1 MNKREA
7 KRRAA
12 RLLADVARREAVTA
26 FRGFDAADARRL
38 IEAVGELADELER
51 RGSGEQGH
59 TDEPDPAQLSLMR
72 NPCCD
77 DTGFA
82 DYAAVPC
89 PNPTCTAVLRQ
100 LRAAGQPIS
109 DEGQRLLSIEDA
121 ADADVLNSTAFEHV
135 ANAIMEAV
143 PIRPI

>member
-7 KRRAA
+7 KRRAT
-12 RLLADVARREAVTA
+12 RILADVARREAVTA
-26 FRGFDAADARRL
+26 FRGYDAADAQRL
-38 IEAVGELADELER
+38 IEALGSLADELER

-59 TDEPDPAQLSLMR
+59 TEQPDPDQLSLIR

-89 PNPTCTAVLRQ
+89 PNPQCTAVLRN
-100 LRAAGQPIS
+100 LVDAGQQIS
-109 DEGQRLLSIEDA
+109 EEGQRLLASER
-121 ADADVLNSTAFEHV
+121 V
-135 ANAIMEAV
+135 
-143 PIRPI
+143 